1 MLILSHLQTV
11 GQQIMNHSRRMFII
25 STLGL
30 AGLGSTSGCLD
41 VLSRSEPAF
50 LSYKGIKVQWA
61 TDRVQ
66 GYVAD
71 LCWLWSDGQSRIF
84 GWEPEEYPDIVRT
97 ATDVAVSDETFR
109 ALQERFTGVRFLVG
123 LSSVETA
130 NLSLL
135 ESDFGHLDV
144 SRERFNRLQFGDGI
158 QVNPTDSGVRIRAIQ
173 KGEHNDPTD
182 WTVTIGTKNLAEQF
196 PDSQVP
202 EPN

>member
-1 MLILSHLQTV
+1 MTP
-11 GQQIMNHSRRMFII
+11 SRRNLII

-30 AGLGSTSGCLD
+30 AGLGLTSGCLD

-50 LSYKGIKVQWA
+50 LSYKAIKVQWE

-84 GWEPEEYPDIVRT
+84 GWEPEEYPDIVR
-97 ATDVAVSDETFR
+97 APTDVTVSDETFR
-109 ALQERFTGVRFLVG
+109 ALQERFIGVRFLVG
-123 LSSVETA
+123 LSSVETTD
-130 NLSLL
+130 LSLL

-144 SRERFNRLQFGDGI
+144 SRERFNRLQFGDRVR
-158 QVNPTDSGVRIRAIQ
+158 VNPTDSGVRIGAIQ

-182 WTVTIGTKNLAEQF
+182 WTVTIGMKNLVKQF
-196 PDSQVP
+196 PDRQVP